1 MNGAIKPPSALNLTD
16 LSVSDFNLWCEAFL
30 LTQEKRDDDFLR
42 SLFLAIGGLELR
54 KLVHGLNLPA
64 KKFQTLI
71 DFVKKYLQPV
81 KNVLLER
88 HKF

>member
-16 LSVSDFNLWCEAFL
+16 LSVSDFNLWCEAFNDFVL
-30 LTQEKRDDDFLR
+30 LTQEKRDDDFMR

-54 KLVHGLNLPA
+54 KLVHGLNLPD

-71 DFVKKYLQPV
+71 DCV
-81 KNVLLER
+81 KNICSL
-88 HKF
+88 